1 MLRRGSGISSEH
13 TALVEWFVDMWHAPF
28 PGEEAMAGSGD
39 GASARTVEQSR
50 HLLVVSETRLLS
62 TDHRAGTLLPQRKHA
77 LPAFL
82 LPHLSRLWPSYTELL
97 SAP

>member
-1 MLRRGSGISSEH
+1 MLTHRSGTNSEH
-13 TALVEWFVDMWHAPF
+13 MALVELFVDMRRAPF
-28 PGEEAMAGSGD
+28 PGEEATAGSGD

-50 HLLVVSETRLLS
+50 HLLADSETRLLS

-82 LPHLSRLWPSYTELL
+82 LPHLRRLWPSYTELL